1 MAQKTIT
8 IEIKNF
14 IKHLKSLGIA
24 KYTDDKGSYIY
35 STKDKIKLY
44 IDTLRNL
51 YIKEVGGSH
60 YEENKNYILSSLDN
74 IVGFDFIPN
83 GTRTIPTA
91 INGLVKLNTY
101 KSYSADTSGNEDI
114 SIWLEFLDRLFP
126 CVKEQKV
133 VVQYLAHLFQRPQ
146 ERPSYHLLLTS
157 DTGTGKGFLFSDILT
172 PLLCEQSYQVSSY
185 GEVTAKHSPCFDSTM
200 LLMLDDPK
208 SKSECTMTKIKSKLS
223 ETYISVE
230 KKHISATMQQVFTR
244 VILASNEQRPLKL
257 DDNER
262 RWFAPQYMEH
272 LVSPEETQ
280 AFITKL
286 SEWLNDG
293 GLDAVYSWLMM
304 YDLEGF
310 NHKRIYQTDTLK
322 SMIENSVPVLVHE
335 LKDWL
340 EDNTI
345 FAWCELTSSF
355 EAAPNDLLKS
365 YLIELNYKQS
375 RPTIQGRKLRI
386 WHPTSL
392 SPLEAKASYATQTN
406 F

>member
-1 MAQKTIT
+1 MAQKAIT
-8 IEIKNF
+8 TKIKDF
-14 IKHLKSLGIA
+14 IKHLKSVGIA
-24 KYTDDKGSYIY
+24 KYTDEKGSYIY
-35 STKDKIKLY
+35 SKKDNLKMH
-44 IDTLRNL
+44 IDTLRGL
-51 YIKEVGGSH
+51 YSKEVGDSD
-60 YEENKNYILSSLDN
+60 YEENKNYILSSVDN
-74 IVGFDFIPN
+74 IVGFGFIPN

-91 INGLVKLNTY
+91 INGFVKLNTY
-101 KSYSADTSGNEDI
+101 KSYSASTSGSEDI

-126 CVKEQKV
+126 CCKEQKV
-133 VVQYLAHLFQRPQ
+133 VVQYLAHMFQRPQ

-172 PLLCEQSYQVSSY
+172 PLLCDQSYQVSSY
-185 GEVTAKHSPCFDSTM
+185 GEVTAKHSACFDSTM

-272 LVSPEETQ
+272 LVNPEETQ
-280 AFITKL
+280 GFITKL

-345 FAWCELTSSF
+345 FTWCELKTAF
-355 EAAPNDLLKS
+355 EAPNDLLKS

-375 RPTIQGRKLRI
+375 RPTIQGSKLRI

-392 SPLEAKASYATQTN
+392 SPLEAKASYATQIN